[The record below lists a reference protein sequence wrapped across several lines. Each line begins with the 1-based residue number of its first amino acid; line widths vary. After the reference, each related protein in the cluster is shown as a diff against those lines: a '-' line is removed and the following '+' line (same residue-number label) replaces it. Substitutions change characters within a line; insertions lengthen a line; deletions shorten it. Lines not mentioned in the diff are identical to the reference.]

1 MIQNNG
7 PTFLNFCNEN
17 KLLLCQGDSEA
28 TKSTGAE
35 SGFYS
40 SGRPAR
46 PPAQVVAYISSFNT
60 STSSEPDTRKK
71 RPLKWRIEERDR

>member
-7 PTFLNFCNEN
+7 PTFFHFCDEN
-17 KLLLCQGDSEA
+17 KLLLWQGDSEA

-46 PPAQVVAYISSFNT
+46 PSPQIVAYSSSFNASPILNLT
-60 STSSEPDTRKK
+60 Q
-71 RPLKWRIEERDR
+71 ERSDLWNGV

>member
-7 PTFLNFCNEN
+7 PTFINFCDEN
-17 KLLLCQGDSEA
+17 KLLLWQGDSEA

-46 PPAQVVAYISSFNT
+46 PSTQIVAYSSSFNT
-60 STSSEPDTRKK
+60 STSSEPDRKKK